1 MVSQFLWI
9 HPFHELTPL
18 LNYET
23 KRFYMYLFINEFGI
37 MNPKNNIPFPSNL

>member
-9 HPFHELTPL
+9 DPFHELTPL

-23 KRFYMYLFINEFGI
+23 KRLYMYLFIMI